1 MSSTR
6 TPARRSSDTSDGTS
20 LLTRSTISPSA
31 FFTRASKE
39 ACSRC
44 WWVASTGVSVRLAI
58 GISKAMAYCAAP
70 PESRNRYARSIGPRL
85 QKLAIGWLFAVVLL
99 VPKVLNLRRDER
111 SWTAFRILL
120 GIAGAGLVIL
130 PLAFWNS
137 WLAAIA
143 GLTLFLTA
151 ALLPAARSTSTVD
164 DKARELGALVVVN
177 GGKYKPGSDAP
188 AAAQLFVGADYI
200 WVLDSHF
207 EPLLTIP
214 VSEIS
219 SVHAQGSGDQ
229 WIVHVRRAHQM
240 EDRKSTRLN
249 S

>member
-1 MSSTR
+1 MNST
-6 TPARRSSDTSDGTS
+6 AA
-20 LLTRSTISPSA
+20 SA
-31 FFTRASKE
+31 DSNTE
-39 ACSRC
+39 
-44 WWVASTGVSVRLAI
+44 
-58 GISKAMAYCAAP
+58 
-70 PESRNRYARSIGPRL
+70 SIGPRL
-85 QKLAIGWLFAVVLL
+85 QKLAIGGLFAVVLL

-219 SVHAQGSGDQ
+219 SVHAQGNGDQ

-240 EDRKSTRLN
+240 EEFSYRGIFAEHFARAAESTIRGVIPSSLPILPRARAAGA
-249 S
+249 